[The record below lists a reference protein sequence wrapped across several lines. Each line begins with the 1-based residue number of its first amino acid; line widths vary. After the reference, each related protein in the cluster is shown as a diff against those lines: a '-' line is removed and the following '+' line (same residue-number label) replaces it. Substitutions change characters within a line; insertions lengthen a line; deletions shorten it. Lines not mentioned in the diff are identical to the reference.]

1 MQLGIEEKYMNDLS
15 VFFKILIGLTLF
27 GWGYYDY
34 RRVIIPDKVGFHKFN
49 FKWKFKRN
57 AFIYALMVWGV
68 IMVGRELIIWIWF

>member
-1 MQLGIEEKYMNDLS
+1 MGIEERYMNDLS
-15 VFFKILIGLTLF
+15 VFLKILIGLALF

-34 RRVIIPDKVGFHKFN
+34 RRVIKPDKVGLHKFN
-49 FKWKFKRN
+49 FLWKYKRN